1 MGARFRGQDT
11 GTLPEFIWP
20 RKTQKIAKIDDTF
33 AGWGRHPGFFYGIY
47 RINGMGKLFR
57 WGMRRGSGFRFG
69 IQGIFLATNLL
80 RHPTPSRA
88 LAPRDYEG
96 LEGYEGQEMHKK
108 SQKLT
113 THLRGGDDTQCF
125 FLPVLARGY
134 GLTRQDITSTG
145 GQARIN
151 WMGDSRYR
159 EDRS

>member
-1 MGARFRGQDT
+1 MVVGC
-11 GTLPEFIWP
+11 LPYVAFCE
-20 RKTQKIAKIDDTF
+20 RKRD
-33 AGWGRHPGFFYGIY
+33 GRSEVGLVVWG
-47 RINGMGKLFR
+47 
-57 WGMRRGSGFRFG
+57 RGSGVR
-69 IQGIFLATNLL
+69 IQGHSRNLFG
-80 RHPTPSRA
+80 H
-88 LAPRDYEG
+88 EK
-96 LEGYEGQEMHKK
+96 HKK